1 MKKPTIL
8 AVLALLGVSF
18 AACDQIALSPSVC
31 SIVGQV
37 SIEGTGIDGVTVTL
51 SNGNSTTTTGGGK
64 FRFDNV
70 EGAVTLTISG
80 FPSDATFDATSVAV
94 INSCDGTVTI
104 NFSGSYTLTA

>member
-8 AVLALLGVSF
+8 AALALVAVSF
-18 AACDQIALSPSVC
+18 AACDQVAPTASVC

-64 FRFDNV
+64 FRFRQRRGRGYTHDQ
-70 EGAVTLTISG
+70 L
-80 FPSDATFDATSVAV
+80 
-94 INSCDGTVTI
+94 
-104 NFSGSYTLTA
+104 GSPRAQRSMPPRLQ